1 MILFENVAAVL
12 AKKKKQTLLFPVCVK
27 QTMIIYSYG
36 DIVKSFLYLSGNIT
50 KINYYKYL

>member
-36 DIVKSFLYLSGNIT
+36 DIVKSFLYLSGNIA